1 VKRERKERK
10 ERKTNEGE
18 RKSKKKGNRRNKK
31 KKQKIKNFDSRC
43 RLSELMPLLWFR
55 PPKLLPQMTQRRL
68 DNRKTH
74 SLMLSQPRV
83 LALGRRFIFVIEC

>member
-1 VKRERKERK
+1 MLRKK
-10 ERKTNEGE
+10 E
-18 RKSKKKGNRRNKK
+18 KKKEIEGNKK

-43 RLSELMPLLWFR
+43 GLSKLMLLLRFR
-55 PPKLLPQMTQRRL
+55 PPKLRPQMTQRRL

-83 LALGRRFIFVIEC
+83 LSLGRRRFVFIIEG